1 MPISRIAIKKN
12 LSDQGLVLDL
22 NVIQK
27 GWVSQVLGGTF
38 GNANSYSFTDGVLT
52 AVESA
57 TIDINVRMTPA
68 MVLTERTPE
77 EVLNFLGGG
86 GPEFVVEIT
95 DDDFPRLT
103 INNTPKNG
111 VYTSTLVKMS
121 TGSVWSQTCVVR
133 DIKYNYSEAPAT
145 IEFTIST
152 LKPYLEGD
160 KLDFYLGLQNT
171 SFDDSYRN
179 LKAITD
185 ELSALNARVDIKD
198 MIMAINTGSKDSY
211 VDIIESNIPYFAH
224 AVYSGGTTGGEVRIQ
239 TLSDGQKS
247 IRFGGSING
256 SVSYGY
262 VSEAY
267 PRILPSSL
275 LSFIINRSSRTHKI
289 STGSGQAHAYVKFFL
304 TKRGL

>member
-12 LSDQGLVLDL
+12 MSKQGLVLDL

-27 GWVSQVLGGTF
+27 GWVSQILGGTF
-38 GNANSYSFTDGVLT
+38 GNTNSYSFTDGVLT

-103 INNTPKNG
+103 INNVPKNG
-111 VYTSTLVKMS
+111 VYTSTLVEMS

-133 DIKYNYSEAPAT
+133 DIKYNYSGAPAT

-171 SFDDSYRN
+171 SFNDSYRD
-179 LKAITD
+179 LTAITD
-185 ELSALNARVDIKD
+185 KLDKLNVRVDIKN
-198 MIMAINTGSKDSY
+198 MIMAINTGNKDSY
-211 VDIIESNIPYFAH
+211 VDIIEPGIPYFAH

-239 TLSDGQKS
+239 TLSDDRKS
-247 IRFGGSING
+247 IEFGGSING
-256 SVSYGY
+256 SFSYGY

-275 LSFIINRSSRTHKI
+275 LSFIVNRSSRTHKI
-289 STGSGQAHAYVKFFL
+289 SAGLGHSHAYVKFFL

>member
-12 LSDQGLVLDL
+12 RSSQGLVLDL

-27 GWVSQVLGGTF
+27 GWVSQILGGTF
-38 GNANSYSFTDGVLT
+38 GNTDSYSFTDGVLT

-95 DDDFPRLT
+95 DDDFPKLT
-103 INNTPKNG
+103 IDNVPKNG
-111 VYTSTLVKMS
+111 VYTSTLIKSS
-121 TGSVWSQTCVVR
+121 TGSVWSQSCVVR

-160 KLDFYLGLQNT
+160 KLNFYLGLQNT
-171 SFDDSYRN
+171 SFNDSYRDLN
-179 LKAITD
+179 AITD
-185 ELSALNARVDIKD
+185 KLNELNARVDIKD
-198 MIMAINTGSKDSY
+198 MIMAINTGNKDSY
-211 VDIIESNIPYFAH
+211 VDIIEPGIPYFAH
-224 AVYSGGTTGGEVRIQ
+224 AVYSGGTTGGEVHIQ
-239 TLSDGQKS
+239 TLSDDRKS
-247 IRFGGSING
+247 IWFGGSING

-267 PRILPSSL
+267 PRILPSNL
-275 LSFIINRSSRTHKI
+275 FSFIVNRSSRTHKI

>member
-12 LSDQGLVLDL
+12 MSDQGLVLDL

-38 GNANSYSFTDGVLT
+38 GNTNSYSFTDGVLT

-57 TIDINVRMTPA
+57 TIDINIRMTPA

-103 INNTPKNG
+103 INNVPKNG

-145 IEFTIST
+145 IEFTVST

-171 SFDDSYRN
+171 SFNDSYRDF
-179 LKAITD
+179 KAITD
-185 ELSALNARVDIKD
+185 KLNELNVRVDIKD
-198 MIMAINTGSKDSY
+198 MIMAINTGNKDSY
-211 VDIIESNIPYFAH
+211 VDIIEPGIPYFAH

-239 TLSDGQKS
+239 TLSDDRKS

-275 LSFIINRSSRTHKI
+275 FSFILNRSSHTHKI

>member
-1 MPISRIAIKKN
+1 MPISRITIKKN

-27 GWVSQVLGGTF
+27 GWVSQILGGTF
-38 GNANSYSFTDGVLT
+38 GNTNSYSFTDGVLT

-68 MVLTERTPE
+68 MVFTERTPE

-103 INNTPKNG
+103 INNVPKNG

-121 TGSVWSQTCVVR
+121 TGSVWSQKCVVR

-171 SFDDSYRN
+171 SFNDSYRD
-179 LKAITD
+179 LKVIAD
-185 ELSALNARVDIKD
+185 KLNELNVLVDIKD

-211 VDIIESNIPYFAH
+211 VDIIEPGIPYIAH

-239 TLSDGQKS
+239 TLSDDRKS

-275 LSFIINRSSRTHKI
+275 LSFIVNRSSRTHKI

>member
-27 GWVSQVLGGTF
+27 GWVSQILGGTF
-38 GNANSYSFTDGVLT
+38 GNTNSYSFTDGVLT

-103 INNTPKNG
+103 IDNVPKNG

-145 IEFTIST
+145 IEFTVST
-152 LKPYLEGD
+152 LKPYLEGA
-160 KLDFYLGLQNT
+160 KLDFYLGLKNT
-171 SFDDSYRN
+171 SFNDSYRD

-185 ELSALNARVDIKD
+185 KLNELNVRVDIKD
-198 MIMAINTGSKDSY
+198 MIMAINTGNKDSY
-211 VDIIESNIPYFAH
+211 VDIIEPGIPYFAH
-224 AVYSGGTTGGEVRIQ
+224 AVFSGGTTGGEVRIQ
-239 TLSDGQKS
+239 TLSDDQKS
-247 IRFGGSING
+247 IGFGGSING

-262 VSEAY
+262 VSEAH
-267 PRILPSSL
+267 PRILPGNL

>member
-27 GWVSQVLGGTF
+27 GWVSQILGGTF
-38 GNANSYSFTDGVLT
+38 GNTNSYSFTDGVLT

-103 INNTPKNG
+103 INNVPKNG
-111 VYTSTLVKMS
+111 VFTSTLVKLS

-171 SFDDSYRN
+171 SFNDSYRD

-185 ELSALNARVDIKD
+185 ELNALNVRVDIKD
-198 MIMAINTGSKDSY
+198 MIMAINTGNKDSY
-211 VDIIESNIPYFAH
+211 VDIIESNIPYFIH
-224 AVYSGGTTGGEVRIQ
+224 AVYSGGTTGGEVGIQ
-239 TLSDGQKS
+239 TLSDDRKS
-247 IRFGGSING
+247 IRFRGSING

-262 VSEAY
+262 VTEAY

-275 LSFIINRSSRTHKI
+275 LDFIVNRSSRTHKI
-289 STGSGQAHAYVKFFL
+289 STNSGQAHAYVKFFL

>member
-12 LSDQGLVLDL
+12 LSSQGLVLDL

-27 GWVSQVLGGTF
+27 GWVSQILGGTF
-38 GNANSYSFTDGVLT
+38 GNTNSYSFTDGVLT

-77 EVLNFLGGG
+77 EVLNFLGEG

-103 INNTPKNG
+103 INNIPKNG
-111 VYTSTLVKMS
+111 VYTSTLVELS
-121 TGSVWSQTCVVR
+121 SGSVWSQTCVVR

-152 LKPYLEGD
+152 LKPYLKGGE
-160 KLDFYLGLQNT
+160 LDFYLGLQNT
-171 SFDDSYRN
+171 SFNDSYRD

-185 ELSALNARVDIKD
+185 KLNALNARVDIKD

-211 VDIIESNIPYFAH
+211 VDIIEFGIPYFAH

-239 TLSDGQKS
+239 TLSDDRKS

-275 LSFIINRSSRTHKI
+275 LNFIVNRSSRTHKI
-289 STGSGQAHAYVKFFL
+289 STDSGQAHAYVKFFL

>member
-103 INNTPKNG
+103 INNVPKNG
-111 VYTSTLVKMS
+111 VYTSTLVKLP

-145 IEFTIST
+145 IEFTVST

-171 SFDDSYRN
+171 SFNDSYRD
-179 LKAITD
+179 LKAIAD
-185 ELSALNARVDIKD
+185 KLNELNARVDIKD

-211 VDIIESNIPYFAH
+211 VDIIESNIPYFIH
-224 AVYSGGTTGGEVRIQ
+224 AVYSGGTTGGEVHIQ
-239 TLSDGQKS
+239 TLSDNRKS
-247 IRFGGSING
+247 IRFGGSINKP
-256 SVSYGY
+256 VSYGY

-267 PRILPSSL
+267 PRILPSNL
-275 LSFIINRSSRTHKI
+275 LNFIVNRSSRTHKI
-289 STGSGQAHAYVKFFL
+289 STSSGQAHAYVKFFL

>member
-38 GNANSYSFTDGVLT
+38 GNTNSYSFTDGVLT

-57 TIDINVRMTPA
+57 TIDINIRMTPA

-95 DDDFPRLT
+95 DDDFPRLA
-103 INNTPKNG
+103 INNVPKNG

-145 IEFTIST
+145 IEFTVST
-152 LKPYLEGD
+152 LKPYLEGA

-171 SFDDSYRN
+171 SFNDSYRD

-185 ELSALNARVDIKD
+185 TLNELNVCVDIED
-198 MIMAINTGSKDSY
+198 MIMAINTGNKDSY
-211 VDIIESNIPYFAH
+211 VDIIEYGIPYFAH
-224 AVYSGGTTGGEVRIQ
+224 AVYGGGTTGGEVRIQ
-239 TLSDGQKS
+239 TLSDNRKS
-247 IRFGGSING
+247 ITFGGSLNRLA
-256 SVSYGY
+256 SYGY

-267 PRILPSSL
+267 PRILPSRL
-275 LSFIINRSSRTHKI
+275 LSLIINRSSRTHKI
-289 STGSGQAHAYVKFFL
+289 STNLGQAHAHVKFFL

>member
-103 INNTPKNG
+103 INNVPKNG
-111 VYTSTLVKMS
+111 VYTSTLVKLP

-145 IEFTIST
+145 IEFTVST

-171 SFDDSYRN
+171 SFNDSYRD
-179 LKAITD
+179 LKAIAD
-185 ELSALNARVDIKD
+185 KLNELNARVDIKD

-211 VDIIESNIPYFAH
+211 VDIIESNIPYFIH
-224 AVYSGGTTGGEVRIQ
+224 AVYSGGTTGGEVHIQ
-239 TLSDGQKS
+239 TLSDNRKS
-247 IRFGGSING
+247 IRFGGSINKP
-256 SVSYGY
+256 VSYGY

-267 PRILPSSL
+267 PRILPSNL
-275 LSFIINRSSRTHKI
+275 LDFIVNRSSRTHKI
-289 STGSGQAHAYVKFFL
+289 STSSGQAHAYVKFFL

>member
-38 GNANSYSFTDGVLT
+38 GNTNSYSFTDGVLT

-103 INNTPKNG
+103 INTVLKNG
-111 VYTSTLVKMS
+111 VATSTLVELS

-152 LKPYLEGD
+152 LKPYLKGGE
-160 KLDFYLGLQNT
+160 LDFYLGLQNT
-171 SFDDSYRN
+171 SFNDGYRD
-179 LKAITD
+179 LKAIAD
-185 ELSALNARVDIKD
+185 KLNALNARVDIKD
-198 MIMAINTGSKDSY
+198 MIMAIDTDIKDHY
-211 VDIIESNIPYFAH
+211 VDIIESNIPYVAH
-224 AVYSGGTTGGEVRIQ
+224 AVYGGGTTGGEVRIQ
-239 TLSDGQKS
+239 TLSDDRKS
-247 IRFGGSING
+247 ITFGGSLNRPA
-256 SVSYGY
+256 SYGY

-267 PRILPSSL
+267 PSFLPSSL
-275 LSFIINRSSRTHKI
+275 LSFIINRSSHTHKI
-289 STGSGQAHAYVKFFL
+289 STNRGQAHAYVKFFL

>member
-1 MPISRIAIKKN
+1 MPISRIAIKN
-12 LSDQGLVLDL
+12 NRSDQGLVLDL

-27 GWVSQVLGGTF
+27 GWVSQILGGTF
-38 GNANSYSFTDGVLT
+38 GNTNSYSFTDGVLT

-95 DDDFPRLT
+95 DDDFPMLV
-103 INNTPKNG
+103 IDNVPKNG
-111 VYTSTLVKMS
+111 VYTSTLVETS
-121 TGSVWSQTCVVR
+121 TGSVWSQTCIVR

-152 LKPYLEGD
+152 LKPYLEGA

-171 SFDDSYRN
+171 SFNDSYRD

-185 ELSALNARVDIKD
+185 KLNALNIRVDILD
-198 MIMAINTGSKDSY
+198 MIMAINTGTKDY
-211 VDIIESNIPYFAH
+211 YADIIEPGIPYFAH

-239 TLSDGQKS
+239 TLSDDRKS
-247 IRFGGSING
+247 FRFGGSING

-275 LSFIINRSSRTHKI
+275 LSFIVNRSSRTHKI
-289 STGSGQAHAYVKFFL
+289 STGSGQAHAYIKFFL

>member
-1 MPISRIAIKKN
+1 MPISRITIKKN

-38 GNANSYSFTDGVLT
+38 GNTNSYSFTDGVLT

-103 INNTPKNG
+103 INNVPKNG

-145 IEFTIST
+145 IEFTVST

-171 SFDDSYRN
+171 SFNDSYRD

-185 ELSALNARVDIKD
+185 KLNELNVRVDIKD
-198 MIMAINTGSKDSY
+198 MIMAINTGNKDSY
-211 VDIIESNIPYFAH
+211 VDIIEPGIPYFAH

-239 TLSDGQKS
+239 TLSDDRKS

-275 LSFIINRSSRTHKI
+275 LDFIVNRSSRTHKI